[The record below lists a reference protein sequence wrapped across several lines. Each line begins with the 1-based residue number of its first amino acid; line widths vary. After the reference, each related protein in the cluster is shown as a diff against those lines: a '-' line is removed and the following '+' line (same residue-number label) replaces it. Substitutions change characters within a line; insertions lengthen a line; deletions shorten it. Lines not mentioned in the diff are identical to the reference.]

1 MEKNKSK
8 APAVAKEAYNFEMLL
23 NDIQEIPD
31 ENTEETTANENAERE
46 FQHMLVV
53 MQMLI
58 YIAIMCQS
66 EDYRD
71 EEKLRN
77 AITVKVNNDE
87 LLSGYLFHSSQNP
100 QFDYSWNYMR
110 KRKMSY
116 CKFLAEAV
124 CFMKNMLADINMLVD
139 KPRLYSGVHMVFD
152 DFVDVALTSDKP
164 YVKASV
170 AAVKKEYH
178 ISVKVKD
185 NLLVAGIRKKE
196 SDAERLIDAALEM
209 INKKAVELEK
219 EEYEAD

>member
-110 KRKMSY
+110 KCKMSY

-124 CFMKNMLADINMLVD
+124 TFLGTD
-139 KPRLYSGVHMVFD
+139 
-152 DFVDVALTSDKP
+152 
-164 YVKASV
+164 
-170 AAVKKEYH
+170 
-178 ISVKVKD
+178 
-185 NLLVAGIRKKE
+185 
-196 SDAERLIDAALEM
+196 
-209 INKKAVELEK
+209 KKA
-219 EEYEAD
+219 